1 METVSETSDTK
12 MPAHGGNRAR
22 ARHRKK
28 APRMTVDSL
37 HQMPRL
43 ARWAIYAFAALTV
56 TGVLPMA
63 VAAGVG
69 CLIEAFGTP
78 FLALLLAA
86 AAAFVAWAL
95 SW

>member
-1 METVSETSDTK
+1 METVSETNDTK

-69 CLIEAFGTP
+69 CLIEVFGMP
-78 FLALLLAA
+78 FLLAA